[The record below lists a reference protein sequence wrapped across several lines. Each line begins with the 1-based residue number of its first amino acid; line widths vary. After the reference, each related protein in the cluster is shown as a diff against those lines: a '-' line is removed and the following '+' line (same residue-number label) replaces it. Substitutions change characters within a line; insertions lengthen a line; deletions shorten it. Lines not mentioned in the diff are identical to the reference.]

1 MHPHNGLAAAVP
13 AGCVRGL
20 STALHPRVV
29 LEHQPG
35 GESEATVVT
44 HTDQGAGVG
53 SEAVGEGLEVLL
65 GAGVSVGAGLTG
77 TDTSLG
83 SDLPAAA

>member
-1 MHPHNGLAAAVP
+1 MNPHSGLAAAVP

-29 LEHQPG
+29 LEHQPD

-44 HTDQGAGVG
+44 RTDQGAGAG
-53 SEAVGEGLEVLL
+53 SEAVGEGLEVSL
-65 GAGVSVGAGLTG
+65 GAGVGVGAGLTG